1 MNYNKRDITKEKRII
16 LDLYKDGIVK
26 VPNLFEDDFLTK
38 ILLAKEEIFSEYPY
52 GQNEKYEK
60 NIEEDTK
67 RGEYAVR
74 NPLELNPIFKK
85 ILENKTINS
94 IAEDILGKN
103 YYFTNLSMRIITK
116 TNYILETHRDHCGG
130 MSFSLLLDDITINQG
145 ETFFYKNSYND
156 PPPAFVDLKKFSS
169 KIVQTTGVKGD
180 AYLWFPDSWH
190 GRNHNL
196 SNKKTCILMGDIQN
210 KNTENRIIYI
220 HNNYENKKKTF
231 LNKIFKSIGN
241 QPNSLLKHFLYS
253 LMRFKIFKKKI
264 NDEQIIYT
272 RLILDKNFGDNFSF
286 LNYFRI
292 FSLKKFFKVTL
303 FNIIQFVI
311 GKNLA
316 LRLRKL
322 I

>member
-1 MNYNKRDITKEKRII
+1 MEVDQKNLLNEKNII
-16 LDLYKDGIVK
+16 LNLYKDGITK
-26 VPNLFEDDFLTK
+26 IPNLIENDLLSK
-38 ILLAKEEIFSEYPY
+38 ILKAKMDIFFDYPY
-52 GQNEKYEK
+52 GQNNNYEK
-60 NIEEDTK
+60 NLKEDIN
-67 RGEYAVR
+67 RGEYPIR
-74 NPLELNPIFKK
+74 NPLELNQIFKK
-85 ILENKTINS
+85 ILENKTINNV
-94 IAEDILGKN
+94 AESVLGKN
-103 YYFTNLSMRIITK
+103 YFFTNMSMRIITK

-130 MSFSLLLDDITINQG
+130 VSFSLLLDDITINQG

-180 AYLWFPDSWH
+180 VYLWFPDSWH

-210 KNTENRIIYI
+210 KNTEKRIIYI

-303 FNIIQFVI
+303 FNSIQFVL